1 MKLAKNSSTMSNQY
15 LRSPLRYPGGKQ
27 KSIPFLS
34 SVIHSY
40 NNTYG
45 ITEYREPFLG
55 GGSILLYAVSNQ
67 LGQQFWGNDANS
79 LLMDFWKQVQADADA
94 LCAEVEDFHGQMPYN
109 GPRHKDP
116 KWTRFRNQLLKR
128 LDKLP
133 DDQLHNATR
142 FFVLNRSTSSGVTE
156 SGGLTPLAY
165 CERFTLSSIERLR
178 KLSGQLED
186 NISFTCGDYTH
197 LLRHPGENVFIFL
210 DPPYLAAEGSR
221 LYGKQGDLHKGFD
234 HEALAAEL
242 EKCDHKWLM
251 TIDNS
256 PRIQELYGGW
266 AWLHPWSKV
275 YGMTN
280 VKGSKSKI
288 GAELLVANF
297 DFGSPRDVRMHC
309 NDAQVAK

>member
-1 MKLAKNSSTMSNQY
+1 MSNQSV
-15 LRSPLRYPGGKQ
+15 RSPLRYPGGKQ

-34 SVIHSY
+34 KVIHAYQS
-40 NNTYG
+40 TYS

-55 GGSILLYAVSNQ
+55 GGSVLLYAVSHR
-67 LGQQFWGNDANS
+67 LGKTFWGNDANS
-79 LLMDFWKQVQADADA
+79 LLMDFWKQVQADVDA
-94 LCAEVEDFHGQMPYN
+94 LCDKVEDFRIQMPYD
-109 GPRHKDP
+109 GPKQKSP
-116 KWTRFRNQLLKR
+116 QWTQFRDQILNR
-128 LDKLP
+128 LNNLP

-165 CERFTLSSIERLR
+165 CERFTLSSIERLG
-178 KLSGQLED
+178 KLKGQLGS
-186 NISFTCGDYTH
+186 NVKLTCSDYAPV
-197 LLRHPGENVFIFL
+197 LQHPGEDVFIFL

-234 HEALAAEL
+234 HGALAAEL
-242 EKCDHKWLM
+242 KNCNHRWLM

-256 PRIQELYGGW
+256 PKIQELYGAW
-266 AWLHPWSKV
+266 AWLYPWSKA

-280 VKGSKSKI
+280 VNGSKSKI

-297 DFGSPRDVRMHC
+297 DFLSAFQDNASLQADSTP
-309 NDAQVAK
+309 